1 MRLPRYRK
9 SGKTPSAWPS
19 EGPQGGLGSFSFM
32 FACVGPNT
40 SMYKFFSR
48 LGAGGLVALALGFAA
63 LPVSAQRTALFEES
77 SAAEWKEAEFRLPAY
92 PSSADLMALDVR
104 SPTRARF
111 FIDARSLSLAEDGVV
126 RYTLVV
132 RGAGGA
138 ENVSFE
144 GIRCATAERKLYALG
159 RSGEWVPS
167 RSDAWHWIT
176 DNALNR
182 HHAVLAKEYFCPPG
196 AVRPSLSE
204 ILDLLRRDAG
214 VR

>member
-1 MRLPRYRK
+1 
-9 SGKTPSAWPS
+9 
-19 EGPQGGLGSFSFM
+19 M
-32 FACVGPNT
+32 FASVGPNT
-40 SMYKFFSR
+40 FMYKFFCR

-63 LPVSAQRTALFEES
+63 QPVSAQRTALFEES
-77 SAAEWKEAEFRLPAY
+77 SAAEWKEAELRLPAY
-92 PSSADLMALDVR
+92 PSSADLIALDVR
-104 SPTRARF
+104 SPTRAQF

-167 RSDAWHWIT
+167 RSDAWHWIA

-196 AVRPSLSE
+196 VVRPSLPE

>member
-1 MRLPRYRK
+1 MR
-9 SGKTPSAWPS
+9 
-19 EGPQGGLGSFSFM
+19 
-32 FACVGPNT
+32 
-40 SMYKFFSR
+40 KFFCR
-48 LGAGGLVALALGFAA
+48 LGAAGLAVLAFGFAA
-63 LPVSAQRTALFEES
+63 QPVSAQRAALFEGS
-77 SAAEWKEAEFRLPAY
+77 GAPEWKEAEVRLPAY
-92 PSSADLMALDVR
+92 PSSADLIPLDVR
-104 SPTRARF
+104 SSTRAQF
-111 FIDARSLSLAEDGVV
+111 FIDLRSLSLAEDGVV

-138 ENVSFE
+138 ESVSFE

-167 RSDAWHWIT
+167 RSDAWHWIA

-182 HHAVLAKEYFCPPG
+182 QHAVLAKEYFCPPG
-196 AVRPSLSE
+196 SVRPSLAE